1 MEKQSFDD
9 FIRELRQKNDLV
21 SVASKYV
28 NVEHRGRYYW
38 CRCPFHGEKTPSLC
52 INDIDNMFYCFG
64 CHVGGTVINFV
75 MQIES
80 LTFMEA
86 VKLLAEWANMEI
98 PASFAGNGGENIEKA
113 KKRKDRL
120 VSLMKQAAKH
130 YHDNLSKPSAL
141 PALNYMKKRQLETN
155 IATRFGIGFSDGY
168 NEMQT
173 FLKSLGYTD
182 EEMLACGVLKKN
194 DRGLY
199 DPLANRL
206 IFPIIDIYGNV
217 IAFGG
222 RTLDPH
228 PEFAKYLNTADTEL
242 FNKRYT
248 LYAINYLKKQR
259 QQGPIPYVIVV
270 EGYMDTI
277 ALHKAGFT
285 MTIASMGT
293 ALTVEQA
300 KMIKRF
306 ANKVYICYDGD
317 APGQMATIRGLD
329 ILKDNGLDVMVV
341 QLPDGFDPDD
351 VIKTYGREGYQKIL
365 DEAKPLVEFKIKYI
379 KNKYDMTLVD
389 GRAKYLNEAINI
401 LADVKNDVE
410 RELYIPMVSEIASTN
425 KDFIK
430 QEISKKLE
438 GKPVENEISGA
449 LSNVKKTVVLKR
461 DEKSSDENISPG
473 LLKAE
478 KYVLY
483 SLIHSKP
490 FAHLKT
496 DISNFFSGERV
507 DIYKLIKE
515 KSLEHPGAN
524 LVDIVFNEYKN
535 EDKSPILDIINY
547 SAKTAEGEENEK
559 KYYTD
564 SLTKLYKNYL
574 ENENSTLSEQYS
586 KEIDNIKKREI
597 AEKMQMINKKIRNIN
612 VEELWT
618 EKRKL
623 I

>member
-64 CHVGGTVINFV
+64 CHVGGTVVNFV
-75 MQIES
+75 MQMES

-86 VKLLAEWANMEI
+86 VRLLAEWANMEV
-98 PASFAGNGGENIEKA
+98 PDSFNGKGGENIEKA

-120 VSLMKQAAKH
+120 VSLMREAGKH
-130 YHDNLSKPSAL
+130 YHENLKKPNAKNAL
-141 PALNYMKKRQLETN
+141 EYMKKRQLEN
-155 IATRFGIGFSDGY
+155 NVAIRFGIGFSDGY
-168 NEMQT
+168 NEMQNY
-173 FLKSLGYTD
+173 LKGKGYTD
-182 EEMLACGVLKKN
+182 EEMLASGVLKKN

-222 RTLDPH
+222 RSLDPH
-228 PEFAKYLNTADTEL
+228 PQFAKYLNTADTEI

-285 MTIASMGT
+285 MTVASMGT
-293 ALTVEQA
+293 ALTIEQA
-300 KMIKRF
+300 KLIKRF
-306 ANKVYICYDGD
+306 ANKVFICYDGD
-317 APGQMATIRGLD
+317 APGQSATIRGLD

-341 QLPDGFDPDD
+341 QLPDGYDPDD
-351 VIKTYGREGYQKIL
+351 VIKAYGRDGYQKIL
-365 DEAKPLVEFKIKYI
+365 NEAKPLVEFKIRYI
-379 KNKYDMTLVD
+379 QSKYDMKLVD
-389 GRAKYLNEAINI
+389 GRAKYLNEAISI

-410 RELYIPMVSEIASTN
+410 RELYIPLVSEISATN
-425 KDFIK
+425 KNFIR
-430 QEISKKLE
+430 QEIEKKLD
-438 GKPVENEISGA
+438 GKVIDGDIENS
-449 LSNVKKTVVLKR
+449 LSKVKKTTLKT
-461 DEKSSDENISPG
+461 EVNEESVSTGI
-473 LLKAE
+473 LIAE

-490 FAHLKT
+490 YVNLKT
-496 DISNFFSGERV
+496 DISYLFSGNRV
-507 DIYKLIKE
+507 EIYKLITETKKDYFGSE
-515 KSLEHPGAN
+515 
-524 LVDIVFNEYKN
+524 LVQKVYELYNS
-535 EDKSPILDIINY
+535 EDKSPIVDIINF

-559 KYYTD
+559 KFYFD
-564 SLTKLYKNYL
+564 SLSAIYKNYL
-574 ENENSTLSEQYS
+574 KIEQRRLSIMFE
-586 KEIDNIKKREI
+586 KEIDNLKKQEI
-597 AEKMQMINKKIRNIN
+597 GKQMQTILKKINN
-612 VEELWT
+612 KNYNDVEEL
-618 EKRKL
+618 
-623 I
+623 